1 MAHITLEESMRG
13 LFYIVKGQYAKK
25 GDSFVNRVTGDVSY
39 IGGYD
44 PTDESTP
51 EWYRVQ
57 DNVLHYCVCCGSDLD
72 KCLKAITNQ
81 IKRYKTRKMYFKKV
95 CQLTSEDYYEIHYL
109 GHRPLT
115 PEQRSK
121 KAEGRCPRTSPVQR
135 ALEEEVY
142 KAYGDYY
149 SDLIKEAEDIAY
161 EEIKND
167 KPLSKAMKRHK
178 KLSRPVEIQEEE
190 TPVVKTQNNT
200 TPSSGVKLKKVRRL
214 GKK

>member
-1 MAHITLEESMRG
+1 MAHITPEESMRG

-44 PTDESTP
+44 PTDESTS

-115 PEQRSK
+115 PEQRNK
-121 KAEGRCPRTSPVQR
+121 KAEGRCPRTSPAQK
-135 ALEEEVY
+135 ALEEEVFR
-142 KAYGDYY
+142 AYGDYY

-167 KPLSKAMKRHK
+167 KPFNRGMKRHK
-178 KLSRPVEIQEEE
+178 KLSRPVETQEEK
-190 TPVVKTQNNT
+190 TPVVEPQENT
-200 TPSSGVKLKKVRRL
+200 TPSSGVKLKKIRRL